1 METEAVEITELLPV
15 YFGRHEPSP
24 AGMVSFFFY
33 ISVGVASKRQKHFV
47 FVLTV
52 VSYLGLGRARMARY
66 SRLKGSE
73 RMRPTDRM
81 MGCSAART

>member
-1 METEAVEITELLPV
+1 MLLQKDRNI
-15 YFGRHEPSP
+15 YI
-24 AGMVSFFFY
+24 FFF
-33 ISVGVASKRQKHFV
+33 
-47 FVLTV
+47 LNV

>member
-1 METEAVEITELLPV
+1 MEITELLPV
-15 YFGRHEPSP
+15 YFGRHEPSL
-24 AGMVSFFFY
+24 AGMVIFFFTFFF
-33 ISVGVASKRQKHFV
+33 ISVGVASKRQKYFV

>member
-1 METEAVEITELLPV
+1 MEITELLPV

-33 ISVGVASKRQKHFV
+33 ISVGVASKRQKF
-47 FVLTV
+47 FFFFFLNV

>member
-1 METEAVEITELLPV
+1 MEITELLPV
-15 YFGRHEPSP
+15 YFGRHEPSL
-24 AGMVSFFFY
+24 AGMVIFFFTFFF
-33 ISVGVASKRQKHFV
+33 ISVGVASKRQKHIYIYIF
-47 FVLTV
+47 LNV